1 MEGFNCYLN
10 YFKYSLNRRK
20 NSDQVYTYFYKLF
33 KWKSTYLIV
42 KNNFRINLMQEAF
55 FLDYN
60 YIAVFVIDLLKIFGN
75 FKVQKNYV

>member
-1 MEGFNCYLN
+1 
-10 YFKYSLNRRK
+10 
-20 NSDQVYTYFYKLF
+20 
-33 KWKSTYLIV
+33 
-42 KNNFRINLMQEAF
+42 MQEAF